1 LLKKSPDMVIVILTY
16 ALVALGIVIIFSA
29 SSVTSAAL
37 AESRYDPFF
46 YLKRQVIWAVL
57 GTICFIVASRVDLFK
72 LSKLSLLGVFF
83 STILLVLVLI
93 PGIGHEALGA
103 RRWIG
108 VGPFSFQ
115 PAEIMKMFFVV
126 YLADYLSR
134 RGDRIMEFTRLLPV
148 LGLTAIVIFLIEKE
162 PDLGTSLVIGGT
174 MMGMLFMAGAR
185 VNHLLILGFS
195 GVMVVAMRILDEG
208 YRITRFLSFLN
219 PWKDPLGSGY
229 HIIQSLIAVGS
240 GGTMGLGLGQSRQKF
255 FYLPEQY
262 TDFVFAILSEEL
274 GLIGSLA
281 VVVLFAIILDRGF
294 KMAHGA
300 IHSYLKLLAAGCTFI
315 IAFQAF
321 MNMGVVIGMLPC
333 TGIPLPFISFGGSSL
348 LTSLTFMGLLVNISQ
363 YSPRRTRSR
372 NNVIPAGAEE
382 PLMAPPEGAPSEAP
396 VCVKEPIPC

>member
-37 AESRYDPFF
+37 PESKYDAFF

-57 GTICFIVASRVDLFK
+57 GTICFIVASKIDLFK

-83 STILLVLVLI
+83 STILLFLVLI

-103 RRWIG
+103 RRWMG

-115 PAEIMKMFFVV
+115 PAEISKMFFVI
-126 YLADYLSR
+126 YMADYLSR
-134 RGDRIMEFTRLLPV
+134 RGDRVQEFTRLLPV
-148 LGLTAIVIFLIEKE
+148 LGLTGIIIFLIEKE

-185 VNHLLILGFS
+185 LNHLIILSFS

-229 HIIQSLIAVGS
+229 HIIQSLIAIGS
-240 GGTMGLGLGQSRQKF
+240 GGVMGLGLGQSRQKF

-262 TDFVFAILSEEL
+262 TDFVFSILGEEL
-274 GLIGSLA
+274 GLLGALA
-281 VVVLFAIILDRGF
+281 VVVLFAIILYRGF
-294 KMAHGA
+294 KIAYGVSQ
-300 IHSYLKLLAAGCTFI
+300 SYLKLLAAGCTFI

-363 YSPRRTRSR
+363 YSPRQNRSR
-372 NNVIPAGAEE
+372 GAIVPAAGEQ
-382 PLMAPPEGAPSEAP
+382 PAPHEDSPAEAP

>member
-1 LLKKSPDMVIVILTY
+1 MVIVILTY

-29 SSVTSAAL
+29 SSVTSGAL
-37 AESRYDPFF
+37 AESKYDAFF

-83 STILLVLVLI
+83 STILLFAVLI

-115 PAEIMKMFFVV
+115 PAEISKMFLVI
-126 YLADYLSR
+126 YMADYLSR
-134 RGDRIMEFTRLLPV
+134 RGDKIMEFKRLIPIIAFT
-148 LGLTAIVIFLIEKE
+148 GIIIYLIEKE

-174 MMGMLFMAGAR
+174 LMGMLFMAGAR
-185 VNHLLILGFS
+185 LNHLLILGFS
-195 GVMVVAMRILDEG
+195 GVMVVAIRILDEG

-229 HIIQSLIAVGS
+229 HIIQSLIAIGS
-240 GGTMGLGLGQSRQKF
+240 GGVTGLGLGQSRQKF

-262 TDFVFAILSEEL
+262 TDFVFSILGEEL
-274 GLIGSLA
+274 GLLGTLA
-281 VVVLFAIILDRGF
+281 VVVLFAIILYRGF
-294 KMAHGA
+294 KIAYGA
-300 IHSYLKLLAAGCTFI
+300 GHSYLKLLAAGCTFI

-348 LTSLTFMGLLVNISQ
+348 LTSLTFMGLLVNISK
-363 YSPRRTRSR
+363 YSPRRSRSMGALT
-372 NNVIPAGAEE
+372 PAGGEQ
-382 PLMAPPEGAPSEAP
+382 PAPSEGSPVEAP